1 MEQQPWLAAWW
12 FSFWY
17 WNWGVP
23 MKKSPCV
30 YNGPFDPLCMNVW
43 MGGRVLGWK
52 KKQMIYKHCSQDYI
66 PLGWDQAIG
75 ERGHSRHSPTKDRLC
90 KKRYIYII
98 NCTILLARSD
108 DCKTPICDFK
118 EKSGRSLNE
127 NPDALL
133 QPAEEG
139 ALMASYSVF
148 VLEPGEQVGQYIFY
162 MFHIVE

>member
-1 MEQQPWLAAWW
+1 MWVNSSKTYNPIWIIEWLKT
-12 FSFWY
+12 Y
-17 WNWGVP
+17 WNG
-23 MKKSPCV
+23 
-30 YNGPFDPLCMNVW
+30 
-43 MGGRVLGWK
+43 
-52 KKQMIYKHCSQDYI
+52 
-66 PLGWDQAIG
+66 
-75 ERGHSRHSPTKDRLC
+75 
-90 KKRYIYII
+90 YIYII
-98 NCTILLARSD
+98 NCIFLARSD

-162 MFHIVE
+162 VFYIVE